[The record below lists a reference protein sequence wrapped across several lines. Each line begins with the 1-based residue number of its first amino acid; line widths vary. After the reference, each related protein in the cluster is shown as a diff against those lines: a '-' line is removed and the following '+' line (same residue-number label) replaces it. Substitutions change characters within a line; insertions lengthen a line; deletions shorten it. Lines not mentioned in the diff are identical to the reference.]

1 MLARNIKG
9 SPEIAGRF
17 SKIIRSGKYLVC
29 KSFQTVQDDE
39 EQNLIDLA
47 SGRLSNLSVDSAM
60 IAKDVSS
67 RAHFNQGD
75 VRVMFECVRA
85 PCIDILAQQVQT
97 EDETF
102 GIRPWNLFSDTH

>member
-1 MLARNIKG
+1 M
-9 SPEIAGRF
+9 
-17 SKIIRSGKYLVC
+17 C

-47 SGRLSNLSVDSAM
+47 SARLSNLSVDSAM

-67 RAHFNQGD
+67 RAVFHQGD
-75 VRVMFECVRA
+75 VRVMFEYVRA

-97 EDETF
+97 EDHTF
-102 GIRPWNLFSDTH
+102 MLRPWNLFSEAH